1 MLILHDTLIKF
12 DSINYTKQPPE
23 NLENSNMIL
32 FTLNTSSGYEESSF
46 TYLCIKIVINFPE
59 NRFCINNI
67 LKAGGSTSQCR

>member
-1 MLILHDTLIKF
+1 MREILKIKCIMLILHDTLIKF

-46 TYLCIKIVINFPE
+46 TYLSIKIVKNFQKLDSP
-59 NRFCINNI
+59 
-67 LKAGGSTSQCR
+67 STTF